1 MKQAQSLDPPTPALW
16 NQMGR
21 GGGGGGGLNGNLPN
35 LLTLLCWMGGTRGTW
50 LRPHS
55 GIIKAQSLDIRHV
68 VQIPPSFTR
77 AWWRPLSQVH
87 KEVQFLLLVL
97 QHFLSP
103 NQQAT
108 TVPVNHIRNFPQ
120 DAYFENFYISRNG
133 CLARLK
139 LFDPIHFFSSS
150 SSLVQA
156 AQVKSEI
163 INPSKT
169 ENGGPNKMKKLWSP
183 SYMLYILGTFSTQLN
198 SHWRRIKQAFFSLE
212 WDSLHLLP
220 SWASFLSMLKMLG
233 NATFCIL
240 VFCIFPAC

>member
-1 MKQAQSLDPPTPALW
+1 
-16 NQMGR
+16 MGCYLR
-21 GGGGGGGLNGNLPN
+21 HDKVSRVLKAWRWWSKHKAWIPLLLHCEIRWGGGGGGLNGNLPN

-108 TVPVNHIRNFPQ
+108 TVPVNHIHNFPH
-120 DAYFENFYISRNG
+120 DAYFENYYISRNG
-133 CLARLK
+133 CMARLR
-139 LFDPIHFFSSS
+139 LSDPTHFF
-150 SSLVQA
+150 
-156 AQVKSEI
+156 
-163 INPSKT
+163 
-169 ENGGPNKMKKLWSP
+169 
-183 SYMLYILGTFSTQLN
+183 F
-198 SHWRRIKQAFFSLE
+198 
-212 WDSLHLLP
+212 
-220 SWASFLSMLKMLG
+220 
-233 NATFCIL
+233 
-240 VFCIFPAC
+240 